1 MSRMSDVWK
10 TVLSLSFS
18 GTVMILG
25 IFLFCRIFHK
35 KMSRRWQYYIWLVAV
50 ARLLVPFS
58 GEINLTGRIFTE
70 LEQYTKQDGVFA
82 EMEAV
87 ERNDVFTGT
96 EAVEQNDAFTGSE
109 PYIENDNIF
118 TGSEQ
123 YTKQENGFVGE
134 EADTEPGNRQGTEN
148 LQASADISSGLAVLW
163 LAVAAFLLIRKISIY
178 QSFMEFLRTDS
189 EPVEPDLLERFG
201 RIAEEM
207 KIKGSIELRIS
218 HLAASPLLAGCLRP
232 MVILPTEE
240 LSEKDFRYTVLHE
253 LTHYRRM
260 DVLYKWL
267 VQVAVCLHWFNP
279 FAWLLGRE
287 VEKACELACDES
299 VIEKLAS
306 DERRAY
312 GDTLLHAAEAGVSW
326 RRSVGAVTLH
336 ESGRLLKGR
345 LEAIMEYRKRS
356 KWVKALSM
364 VLAVAITGSAAVMG
378 AYAKPK
384 MGTVQLPENTEK
396 ETHIPENAEDNDELR
411 FSSGGNDFLLSDG
424 TNVIERDRVFYIL
437 CDGVTEDKVPSA
449 GVVDGTMIMV
459 VHHDPDRSVTLSTSV
474 TLSDGRS
481 KILEEAKDICQQM
494 QERGTLSEED
504 AERILETA
512 DELQKRE
519 RSMLHPDF
527 FEGSYYQSAY
537 YQAPYLFFVGYDLTE
552 EAVKQ
557 YAGREIMLEDGEQLH
572 ISFADSDR
580 EWMEDEAFLKI
591 LSAQF
596 SEFRRK
602 TGKRVSAIRRPVI
615 SNVEELGYDAE
626 ALAAEYYVNGDIGRF
641 SVMISELP
649 ADRQKEYLER
659 AFWEKDAAVLSIV
672 LDNLYES
679 DDLEEEL
686 IDSYI
691 SRAYRNHDVAFFS
704 ILSDY
709 LSEEALQEWYVRL
722 KEENSWNSSWVVIL
736 RDLLEDT
743 DEEEWKDEWW
753 DDDWSW

>member
-10 TVLSLSFS
+10 MILSLSVF

-50 ARLLVPFS
+50 ARLLIPFS

-70 LEQYTKQDGVFA
+70 IEQYTMQDSVPAG
-82 EMEAV
+82 MEAV
-87 ERNDVFTGT
+87 ERNDAFAGSK
-96 EAVEQNDAFTGSE
+96 AVEQNDAFAGSA
-109 PYIENDNIF
+109 PYTEDDNIF

-123 YTKQENGFVGE
+123 YAERENSFTGE
-134 EADTEPGNRQGTEN
+134 EADTEPGSVRGTEK
-148 LQASADISSGLAVLW
+148 LQVSVDISSGLAVLW

-178 QSFMEFLRTDS
+178 QSFMKFLWTDS
-189 EPVEPDLLERFG
+189 EPAESNLLEQFG

-207 KIKGSIELRIS
+207 EVKGAIELRIS
-218 HLAASPLLAGCLRP
+218 HLAASPLLAGCFRP
-232 MVILPTEE
+232 MVILPAAE
-240 LSEKDFRYTVLHE
+240 LSEMDFRYTILHE

-267 VQVAVCLHWFNP
+267 VQAAVCLHWFNP
-279 FAWLLGRE
+279 FVRVLGRE

-299 VIEKLAS
+299 VIRKMEA
-306 DERRAY
+306 DERRTY
-312 GDTLLHAAEAGVSW
+312 GDTLLHAAETGGPW
-326 RRSVGAVTLH
+326 RGGMGAVTLH
-336 ESGRLLKGR
+336 ESGRQLKER
-345 LEAIMEYRKRS
+345 LEAIMGYRRKS
-356 KWVKALSM
+356 KWVKALSLM
-364 VLAVAITGSAAVMG
+364 LSVAAAGSAAVLG

-384 MGTVQLPENTEK
+384 ADAANLSGSEDDKRYVA
-396 ETHIPENAEDNDELR
+396 ENAEEDEELR

-424 TNVIERDRVFYIL
+424 TGVIERDRVFYIL

-481 KILEEAKDICQQM
+481 KILEEAKEICQQM

-527 FEGSYYQSAY
+527 FGGRSYYQSAY

-557 YAGREIMLEDGEQLH
+557 YAGREIILEDGEQLH
-572 ISFADSDR
+572 ISFVDSDR

-596 SEFRRK
+596 SEFRRE

-615 SNVEELGYDAE
+615 GGVEELGYDVE
-626 ALAAEYYVNGDIGRF
+626 ALAAEYYANGDIGRF

-649 ADRQKEYLER
+649 ADRQKEYLEW
-659 AFWEKDAAVLSIV
+659 AFWEEDAAVMSIV

-679 DDLEEEL
+679 GDLEEEL

-691 SRAYRNHDVAFFS
+691 SRAYGNHDVAFFS

-722 KEENSWNSSWVVIL
+722 KEEKWPEFFLGRDSSGTSGEY
-736 RDLLEDT
+736 R
-743 DEEEWKDEWW
+743 
-753 DDDWSW
+753 